1 MPLAAVREQRLFLFE
16 QDFTFNFS
24 TIKGRVLV
32 GINILTFCQK
42 SVSSEL
48 KYLLLFPF
56 KKLQN
61 KPIIIIRTFIS
72 FPIFFAATAMAIPAF
87 PPLLPMKCLLPFLV
101 GKVNTKIV

>member
-1 MPLAAVREQRLFLFE
+1 MKINPLYWERWNKLTSLFSVTFNDIIPHKMPLAAVREQRLFLFE

-61 KPIIIIRTFIS
+61 
-72 FPIFFAATAMAIPAF
+72 
-87 PPLLPMKCLLPFLV
+87 
-101 GKVNTKIV
+101 